1 MPEYFCISYPG
12 CESGAPWTWLQTC
25 IQVRR
30 MIHFCTLHSLLQS
43 ASATFI
49 PFVIIPLPSRH
60 LSWPWL
66 SVSFQTNTPGC
77 FVTVSFNRLGR
88 ERARVWQGNRP
99 CASMHSFYL
108 TSLWCETAQY
118 SAFPDQW
125 RLNTLSWGPCSG
137 MVEMQIIHA
146 PEIKSFQYLLNPKEK
161 IFFPF
166 FAAAAGTQVPAWSD
180 DRDDC
185 KDPQCSSHICARR
198 PRCTF
203 KTLSLFTYL

>member
-1 MPEYFCISYPG
+1 
-12 CESGAPWTWLQTC
+12 
-25 IQVRR
+25 
-30 MIHFCTLHSLLQS
+30 MIHFCTLHSLLQFS
-43 ASATFI
+43 SATFS
-49 PFVIIPLPSRH
+49 PFVLIPLPSRH

-66 SVSFQTNTPGC
+66 WVPFQTNTPGC

-88 ERARVWQGNRP
+88 EREREWQGNRS

-146 PEIKSFQYLLNPKEK
+146 PEIKSFQYLLNPKEN

-166 FAAAAGTQVPAWSD
+166 FQPVHRYLPAAMRARTARIHNV
-180 DRDDC
+180 
-185 KDPQCSSHICARR
+185 SSTYIQEDSSGLFQ
-198 PRCTF
+198 TF
-203 KTLSLFTYL
+203 SYF

>member
-1 MPEYFCISYPG
+1 
-12 CESGAPWTWLQTC
+12 
-25 IQVRR
+25 
-30 MIHFCTLHSLLQS
+30 MIHFCTLHSLLQFS
-43 ASATFI
+43 SATFS
-49 PFVIIPLPSRH
+49 PFVLIPLPSRH

-66 SVSFQTNTPGC
+66 WVPFQTNTPGC

-88 ERARVWQGNRP
+88 EREREWQGNRS

-146 PEIKSFQYLLNPKEK
+146 PEIKSFQYLLNPKEN
-161 IFFPF
+161 IFFLFSNQYTGTCLQQWERELHGSTMYLPLISRKTRVDF
-166 FAAAAGTQVPAWSD
+166 FKLFPIFNWLA
-180 DRDDC
+180 
-185 KDPQCSSHICARR
+185 HL
-198 PRCTF
+198 
-203 KTLSLFTYL
+203 TLI